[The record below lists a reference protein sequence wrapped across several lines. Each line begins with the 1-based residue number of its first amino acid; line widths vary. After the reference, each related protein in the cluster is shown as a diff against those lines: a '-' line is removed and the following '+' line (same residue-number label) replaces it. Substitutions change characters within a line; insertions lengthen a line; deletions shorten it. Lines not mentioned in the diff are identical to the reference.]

1 MVVACGFTDW
11 EEEFS
16 LRAEGAGVLRG
27 SGAMGVD
34 EFDKRARK
42 KGQINNPK
50 SRCESRGN
58 RTLSGIVP
66 SLQNRTLELWI

>member
-27 SGAMGVD
+27 IGAKGVD
-34 EFDKRARK
+34 EFNK
-42 KGQINNPK
+42 KSAQEGQI
-50 SRCESRGN
+50 
-58 RTLSGIVP
+58 T
-66 SLQNRTLELWI
+66 